1 MEETNQNEELEIT
14 YDQDLYL
21 VEGEED
27 LQNTSESEN
36 IVSDPIVLDYTL
48 LIQNCNNYLNLLI
61 YLVLLF
67 MLLMFTE
74 RK

>member
-36 IVSDPIVLDYTL
+36 IVSNSVGLDYTL

-67 MLLMFTE
+67 MLLVFTE

>member
-36 IVSDPIVLDYTL
+36 IVSEPIGLDYTL

>member
-1 MEETNQNEELEIT
+1 MEDTNQNEELEIT

-36 IVSDPIVLDYTL
+36 IVSDPTGLDYTL

>member
-27 LQNTSESEN
+27 LHNTSESKN
-36 IVSDPIVLDYTL
+36 IASDPIGLDYTL